1 MALCATGTLTIVF
14 TSEDLALTRLA
25 TRTDL
30 LWEMVGSLH
39 RLQTRDGDRPTA
51 TWRRQAHTRLTED
64 GLLTSV
70 RTLLLPLVPR
80 GPYFPDFLT
89 PIEAQLGN
97 EHALQALADTP
108 GKRVRDD
115 VERLR
120 RSTGLPSTAL
130 DDLAR
135 GTPHTIRGLGQLADA
150 YCQAVLTPHW
160 ATIDRVLSEERT
172 LRLRHLLTGGA
183 EHMLA
188 HLPPP
193 MRWIPPVLEV
203 GYPAGITREIRLRG
217 RGLTLIPS
225 YFCRANPVALVDPA
239 LPPVLTYPVP
249 RRAAQNATGGNAL
262 IALLGRTRAEVL
274 GSIDRA
280 PGCTTTELA
289 GSIGVSLPTA
299 SEHTHVLRQANLIA
313 SVRQANLML
322 HYTTRLG
329 AELLIGSPRAAET
342 RSQGRAP
349 VSRLR

>member
-1 MALCATGTLTIVF
+1 MKPYLKGTLRIVF
-14 TSEDLALTRLA
+14 TSEDVALTRVAPLP
-25 TRTDL
+25 DL

-39 RLQTRDGDRPTA
+39 RLQTRDGDKSTA
-51 TWRRQAHTRLTED
+51 TWRKQAHTRLTES

-97 EHALQALADTP
+97 ERALQALADTP
-108 GKRVRDD
+108 GKRVRDE

-120 RSTGLPSTAL
+120 RSTGLPSAAL

-135 GTPHTIRGLGQLADA
+135 GNPQTTRELGQLAGA

-160 ATIDRVLSEERT
+160 ATIDRVLAEERA
-172 LRLRHLLTGGA
+172 LRLRHLLTCGG

-193 MRWIPPVLEV
+193 MRWRSSVLEV
-203 GYPAGITREIRLRG
+203 DYPAGITREIHLRG

-239 LPPVLTYPVP
+239 LPPVLTYPAP
-249 RRAAQNATGGNAL
+249 RGAAENATGGNAL
-262 IALLGRTRAEVL
+262 AALLGQTRAEVL
-274 GSIDRA
+274 SSIDRA
-280 PGCTTTELA
+280 PGCTTSELA
-289 GSIGVSLPTA
+289 GSVGISLSTA
-299 SEHTHVLRQANLIA
+299 SEHAQILRRANLIA
-313 SVRQANLML
+313 SVRQANQML
-322 HYTTRLG
+322 HHTTRLG
-329 AELLIGSPRAAET
+329 AGLLIGSPDAGAA
-342 RSQGRAP
+342 RSRGWEQDKR
-349 VSRLR
+349 